1 MNGPAITGL
10 AITIPGRIG
19 PYEIVRR
26 LGKSMTDVYLAL
38 DTAADRSVA
47 LKLVRLDGDPVTK
60 LVLEAERR
68 GAAIQKELHH
78 VDPRMV
84 QIYDSG
90 DLDGYFFVAMQYVEG
105 RNLAEVLQ
113 DDHAIDPY
121 RAAVIALEI
130 CEQLAKFHA
139 FESGVVHGDIKPS
152 NIHLSPNNTVRLLDF
167 GIAKTLRADCNATIH
182 NFGSPGYCSP
192 ERLSR
197 SEVDQQSDLWA
208 VGATL
213 YEMLAGVPPYQ
224 AENTRKLESLIRS
237 RRPPRA
243 LPASCPPALRAI
255 VTKGLAPVPAK
266 RYGSA
271 VAFQSDLQAFLEHRP
286 PVAELERKASWT
298 ATATLD
304 AARAA
309 WKKVTRSGVR
319 VNRKLRLAGALAWFG
334 AGMLLWIGGSYTWQ
348 LLQTRATAATSPS
361 PGSREIPR
369 TAKTT
374 IDPMPDL
381 YVTAA
386 DGILESYRTSA
397 DPWLYDFDWQKAEIL
412 LEHAVELGAVNDQT
426 LGKLALSRG
435 YATLERLNGAQ
446 YSDQAARQLRLK
458 ARDEFAVAAHKMP
471 HDAAPRLALARVYV
485 YSLPNVEQAMAE
497 FTAAEQ
503 LGATLGRREIE
514 QQADA
519 YRIRAEGELKTTAGS
534 PRAPAIL
541 RTALLDGKT
550 ARGLYLRIPGFDQ
563 ADEHLSELDAMHA
576 TVVRK
581 QRRARRWR

>member
-1 MNGPAITGL
+1 MAPA
-10 AITIPGRIG
+10 RIG

-26 LGKSMTDVYLAL
+26 LGKSMTDVYLAR
-38 DTAADRSVA
+38 DTTADRSVA
-47 LKLVRLDGDPVTK
+47 LKLVRLDGDPVTN

-84 QIYDSG
+84 EIYDTG
-90 DLDGYFFVAMQYVEG
+90 DVDGYFFVAMQYVEG
-105 RNLAEVLQ
+105 RNLAEVLR

-130 CEQLAKFHA
+130 CEQLAKFHG

-167 GIAKTLRADCNATIH
+167 GIAKTLRADCSATVH

-237 RRPPRA
+237 KRPPRA
-243 LPASCPPALRAI
+243 LPASCPLALRTI
-255 VTKGLAPVPAK
+255 VTKALAPVPSK
-266 RYGSA
+266 RYPSA
-271 VAFQSDLQAFLEHRP
+271 IAFQSDLQAFLEHRP
-286 PVAELERKASWT
+286 PAAETERKANWT

-309 WKKVTRSGVR
+309 WKKVTRGGVR
-319 VNRKLRLAGALAWFG
+319 ENRKLRLAGALAWF
-334 AGMLLWIGGSYTWQ
+334 AVGMLLWIGGSYAWQ
-348 LLQTRATAATSPS
+348 LVQTRAAAAAIEV
-361 PGSREIPR
+361 SRPANIP
-369 TAKTT
+369 

-381 YVTAA
+381 YITAA
-386 DGILESYRTSA
+386 DRILESYRASA

-412 LEHAVELGAVNDQT
+412 LEHAVELGARNDQT

-435 YATLERLNGAQ
+435 YAMLALLSGAQ
-446 YSDQAARQLRLK
+446 YSDQAARQLRLE
-458 ARDEFAVAAHKMP
+458 ARDEFAIAAHKMP
-471 HDAAPRLALARVYV
+471 RDGAPRLAMARVYV

-503 LGATLGRREIE
+503 LGGTLGRREIE

-519 YRIRAEGELKTTAGS
+519 YRIRSRGEMKTNL
-534 PRAPAIL
+534 RA
-541 RTALLDGKT
+541 ALQDASA
-550 ARGLYLRIPGFDQ
+550 ARGLYQRIPGFDQ
-563 ADEHLSELDAMHA
+563 VDDHLSELEKIHA
-576 TVVRK
+576 PVLK
-581 QRRARRWR
+581 QRRQRRWR

>member
-1 MNGPAITGL
+1 MTAPA
-10 AITIPGRIG
+10 RIG

-26 LGKSMTDVYLAL
+26 LGKSMTDVYLAH
-38 DTAADRSVA
+38 DTTANRNVA
-47 LKLVRLDGDPVTK
+47 LKVVRLDGDPVTQ
-60 LVLEAERR
+60 LVVEAERR

-84 QIYDSG
+84 EIYDSG

-130 CEQLAKFHA
+130 CEQLAKFHC

-167 GIAKTLRADCNATIH
+167 GIAKTLRADCKATIH

-237 RRPPRA
+237 KRPPRA
-243 LPASCPPALRAI
+243 LPASCPLALRTI
-255 VTKGLAPVPAK
+255 VTKALAPVPSK
-266 RYGSA
+266 RYPSA
-271 VAFQSDLQAFLEHRP
+271 IAFQSDLQAFLEHRP
-286 PVAELERKASWT
+286 PVAELERKANWT

-309 WKKVTRSGVR
+309 WRKVTRGGAR
-319 VNRKLRLAGALAWFG
+319 VNGKVRLAGAVARFA
-334 AGMLLWIGGSYTWQ
+334 AGMLLWVGGSYGWQ
-348 LLQTRATAATSPS
+348 LLQTRAAAAALDLGRPEVGR
-361 PGSREIPR
+361 PEVGRPAAIP
-369 TAKTT
+369 

-386 DGILESYRTSA
+386 DRILESYRASA
-397 DPWLYDFDWQKAEIL
+397 DPWLYDFDWPKAEIL
-412 LEHAVELGAVNDQT
+412 LEHAVELGAANDRT
-426 LGKLALSRG
+426 LGKLALCRG
-435 YATLERLNGAQ
+435 YAMLERLNGAQ
-446 YSDQAARQLRLK
+446 YSDRAAAQL
-458 ARDEFAVAAHKMP
+458 
-471 HDAAPRLALARVYV
+471 
-485 YSLPNVEQAMAE
+485 
-497 FTAAEQ
+497 
-503 LGATLGRREIE
+503 
-514 QQADA
+514 
-519 YRIRAEGELKTTAGS
+519 
-534 PRAPAIL
+534 
-541 RTALLDGKT
+541 
-550 ARGLYLRIPGFDQ
+550 
-563 ADEHLSELDAMHA
+563 
-576 TVVRK
+576 
-581 QRRARRWR
+581 

>member
-1 MNGPAITGL
+1 MTAPA
-10 AITIPGRIG
+10 RIG

-26 LGKSMTDVYLAL
+26 LGKSMTDVYLAT
-38 DTAADRSVA
+38 DTAANRKVA
-47 LKLVRLDGDPVTK
+47 LKLVRLDGDLVTA

-84 QIYDSG
+84 EIYDSG

-113 DDHAIDPY
+113 DDRVIDPY
-121 RAAVIALEI
+121 RAAVIALEV
-130 CEQLAKFHA
+130 CEQLAKFHC

-152 NIHLSPNNTVRLLDF
+152 NIHLSPNDTVRLLDF
-167 GIAKTLRADCNATIH
+167 GIAKTLRADCNATLH

-192 ERLSR
+192 ERLTR

-237 RRPPRA
+237 KRPPRA

-255 VTKGLAPVPAK
+255 VTKALAPVPPR

-271 VAFQSDLQAFLEHRP
+271 GEFRSDLQAFLEHRP
-286 PVAELERKASWT
+286 PVAELERKTRWS
-298 ATATLD
+298 ATATLE

-309 WKKVTRSGVR
+309 WRKVTRGGVR
-319 VNRKLRLAGALAWFG
+319 VNRKLRLAGAVAWFA
-334 AGMLLWIGGSYTWQ
+334 AGMLLWIGGNYAWQ
-348 LLQTRATAATSPS
+348 LVPMRATAAAAEVPKPAT
-361 PGSREIPR
+361 IPAVP
-369 TAKTT
+369 T
-374 IDPMPDL
+374 PDL

-386 DGILESYRTSA
+386 DRILASYMTSA

-412 LEHAVELGAVNDQT
+412 LEHAVELGSQNDQT

-446 YSDQAARQLRLK
+446 YSDLAAAQLRLK
-458 ARDEFAVAAHKMP
+458 ARDEFAVAAHKLPRDPAP
-471 HDAAPRLALARVYV
+471 HLALARVYV

-503 LGATLGRREIE
+503 FGATLGRREIE

-519 YRIRAEGELKTTAGS
+519 YRIRAEAELKTNL
-534 PRAPAIL
+534 RA
-541 RTALLDGKT
+541 ALQDAKT
-550 ARGLYLRIPGFDQ
+550 ARGLYQRVPGFDQ
-563 ADEHLSELDAMHA
+563 ADEHLRDLNVIHA
-576 TVVRK
+576 TVLKKAR
-581 QRRARRWR
+581 QRRPRRWR